1 MPCAIFNST
10 HLSRPENRRPAI
22 QMMRNTLDFS
32 ELKLHPSVMEGLD
45 AMGFRTPTPIQE
57 QTIPLILNG
66 RDILACAQTGTGK
79 TAAFL
84 LPVLHELSTAPSDVI
99 DTLILEPTRELV
111 MQVDQ
116 QLEGFSYFTDV
127 RAIPVYGG
135 RDGHSMEQ
143 ERKALKQGASV
154 IIATPGRLIAH
165 LDLGYVDFSK
175 LRHLVLDEADRM
187 LDMGFAPDIMKIVN
201 MLPRKRQTLLFSAT
215 MPPQIRRFAKE
226 MLNNPA
232 EINIAV
238 SKPAENIMQAAYEVE
253 DEMKVALTAHL
264 LQDKKRLERVLIF
277 ASTKL
282 KVRELATN
290 LARRGMKVSDI
301 QSDLD
306 QNEREERLRAFR
318 SGALPIVVAT
328 DVLSRGIDV
337 KGIDLVLNYDVPSDG
352 EDYVHR
358 IGRTARADASGIA
371 ITFVNRKDRRRFD
384 RIEQT
389 IGMKIRRMPLPADFQ
404 AKPSSAESRRPS
416 SHRTGSSS
424 KPQQQ
429 GARDAANAG
438 GEQRKKRR
446 PNRRKGP
453 KNGGA

>member
-1 MPCAIFNST
+1 M
-10 HLSRPENRRPAI
+10 
-22 QMMRNTLDFS
+22 DFS
-32 ELKLHPSVMEGLD
+32 DFGLHPSIMEGLD
-45 AMGFRTPTPIQE
+45 AMGFNTPTPIQE
-57 QTIPLILNG
+57 QTIPHILNG

-84 LPVLHELSTAPSDVI
+84 LPILHELSTAPSDVI

-154 IIATPGRLIAH
+154 IVASPGRLIAH
-165 LDLGYVDFSK
+165 LDLGYVNFDK

-215 MPPQIRRFAKE
+215 MPQQIRRFARE
-226 MLNNPA
+226 MLNNPV
-232 EINIAV
+232 EVSISV
-238 SKPAENIMQAAYEVE
+238 SKPAENIMQVAYEVE
-253 DEMKVALTAHL
+253 DEQKVALTAHL

-277 ASTKL
+277 ASTKI
-282 KVRELATN
+282 KVRELAGN

-371 ITFVNRKDRRRFD
+371 ITLVNRKDRRRFD

-389 IGMKIRRMPLPADFQ
+389 IGMKIRRMPLPPDFQ
-404 AKPSSAESRRPS
+404 ARPSSESRQQSSSRRPANPA
-416 SHRTGSSS
+416 RP
-424 KPQQQ
+424 PQQGPRNEAQ
-429 GARDAANAG
+429 PG
-438 GEQRKKRR
+438 GEERRKKRR
-446 PNRRKGP
+446 PDNRRRGPGPGQGKGE
-453 KNGGA
+453 